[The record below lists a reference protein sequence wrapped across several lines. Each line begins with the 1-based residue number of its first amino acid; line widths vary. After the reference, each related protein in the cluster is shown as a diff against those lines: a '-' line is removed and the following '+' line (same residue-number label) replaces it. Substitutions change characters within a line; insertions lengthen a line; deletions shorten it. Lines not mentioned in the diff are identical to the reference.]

1 MRAITIN
8 EDTDKRLK
16 IYMNKDGSYDAVRN
30 SNLYNFQWNWDTHKV
45 YGFKKI
51 GTINDKYALTGK
63 LVSKPHIQMIIQ
75 VQRNI
80 GSLNEGAEVLKPKT
94 REQIEDSFFRGPGF
108 YTVMIV
114 FDDKSWDLEFM
125 NIENKGG
132 VLYFLQ
138 FFFKKYENDFDNMAL
153 AKINTDQESSVDWND
168 GSGIHFYGTSVG
180 AIEPIVN
187 FFWGDE
193 TFEMIK
199 NITQ

>member
-30 SNLYNFQWNWDTHKV
+30 SNLYNFQWNWDTHKI

-63 LVSKPHIQMIIQ
+63 LISKPHIQMIIQ

>member
-1 MRAITIN
+1 MRAIKIN
-8 EDTDKRLK
+8 ESDNRLK
-16 IYMNKDGSYDAVRN
+16 IYQNRDGSYDAVRN
-30 SNLYNFQWNWDTHKV
+30 SNLYNFQWNWDTHKIF
-45 YGFKKI
+45 GFKKI
-51 GTINDKYALTGK
+51 GTINDKYALNGK

-153 AKINTDQESSVDWND
+153 AKINTNQESSVDWND

>member
-30 SNLYNFQWNWDTHKV
+30 SNLYNFQWNWDTHKI

>member
-30 SNLYNFQWNWDTHKV
+30 SNLYNFQWNWDTHKI

-63 LVSKPHIQMIIQ
+63 LISKPHIQMIIQ

-153 AKINTDQESSVDWND
+153 AKINTNQESSVDWND